1 MTTVVRYY
9 TRLILLTFSRLNRF
23 SNALL
28 PLLTGANQDPHKIPG
43 SFAVCNL

>member
-9 TRLILLTFSRLNRF
+9 TRLILLTFSQLNWF

-28 PLLTGANQDPHKIPG
+28 P
-43 SFAVCNL
+43 